1 MDFKSTAYT
10 NSATLAHKYLK
21 LLYKKMNPYTELD
34 VPVDASLETIKQRYR
49 TLAQMY
55 HPDKGG
61 DEEIFKRIKLA
72 YEILSDPVRRKQ
84 YDITGETTTTNAKDE
99 AVANIVQIL
108 LHVVPSFNVDQDD
121 LIHIAE
127 METRSMLDLV
137 FKDIGVTERY
147 IVNLEKV
154 SKKLRIKT
162 EGENLLNSF
171 VLNQIQQRRQELVTF
186 QHRVR
191 VCNLM
196 LEILKDYEYG
206 LRVIMNEMPV
216 PPENTGQS
224 NE

>member
-1 MDFKSTAYT
+1 
-10 NSATLAHKYLK
+10 
-21 LLYKKMNPYTELD
+21 MNPYTELD

-49 TLAQMY
+49 TFAQMY

-61 DEEIFKRIKLA
+61 DEDIFKRIKFA

-84 YDITGETTTTNAKDE
+84 YDITGETATSNTKDE
-99 AVANIVQIL
+99 AVAKIVEIL
-108 LHVVPSFNVDQDD
+108 LHVVPNFNVDQDD
-121 LIHIAE
+121 LILIAE
-127 METRSMLDLV
+127 METRSMLELI

-154 SKKLRIKT
+154 SKKLRRKT

-171 VLNQIQQRRQELVTF
+171 VINQIQQRRQELVTF
-186 QHRVR
+186 QHRLR

-206 LRVIMNEMPV
+206 LRSLILET
-216 PPENTGQS
+216 PPAE
-224 NE
+224 

>member
-1 MDFKSTAYT
+1 
-10 NSATLAHKYLK
+10 
-21 LLYKKMNPYTELD
+21 MNPYTELD
-34 VPVDASLETIKQRYR
+34 VPVDASLETIRQRYR

-61 DEEIFKRIKLA
+61 DEETFKNIKLA

-84 YDITGETTTTNAKDE
+84 YDITGETNTTNAKDE

-121 LIHIAE
+121 LIQIAE
-127 METRSMLDLV
+127 METRTMLELV

-162 EGENLLNSF
+162 DGENILNSF
-171 VLNQIQQRRQELVTF
+171 IINQIQQRRQELITF
-186 QHRVR
+186 QRRVQ

-196 LEILKDYEYG
+196 LSILKDYEYG
-206 LRVIMNEMPV
+206 LRNLIFEN
-216 PPENTGQS
+216 PPAE
-224 NE
+224 

>member
-1 MDFKSTAYT
+1 
-10 NSATLAHKYLK
+10 
-21 LLYKKMNPYTELD
+21 MNPYTELD

-61 DEEIFKRIKLA
+61 DEEMFKLIKLA

-84 YDITGETTTTNAKDE
+84 YDITGETTTSNAKDE

-121 LIHIAE
+121 LILIAE
-127 METRSMLDLV
+127 METRTMLGLV
-137 FKDIGVTERY
+137 FNDIIIAEKH

-171 VLNQIQQRRQELVTF
+171 VINQIQQRRQELNTF

-206 LRVIMNEMPV
+206 LRNLIFEA
-216 PPENTGQS
+216 PPAE
-224 NE
+224 

>member
-1 MDFKSTAYT
+1 
-10 NSATLAHKYLK
+10 
-21 LLYKKMNPYTELD
+21 MNPYTELD
-34 VPVDASLETIKQRYR
+34 VPVDASLETIRQRYR

-61 DEEIFKRIKLA
+61 DEETFKNIKLA

-84 YDITGETTTTNAKDE
+84 YDITGETNTTNAKDE

-121 LIHIAE
+121 LIQIAE
-127 METRSMLDLV
+127 METRTMLDLV
-137 FKDIGVTERY
+137 HKDIGVTERY

-162 EGENLLNSF
+162 DGENILNSF
-171 VLNQIQQRRQELVTF
+171 IMNQIQQRRQELITF
-186 QHRVR
+186 QRRVQ

-196 LEILKDYEYG
+196 LSILKDYEYG
-206 LRVIMNEMPV
+206 LRVIMNDMPL
-216 PPENTGQS
+216 PPENTDQS
-224 NE
+224 NA

>member
-1 MDFKSTAYT
+1 
-10 NSATLAHKYLK
+10 
-21 LLYKKMNPYTELD
+21 MNPYTELD

-61 DEEIFKRIKLA
+61 DEELFKRIKLA

-99 AVANIVQIL
+99 AVQNLVQIL
-108 LHVVPSFNVDQDD
+108 LHVVPNFNVDQDD

-127 METRSMLDLV
+127 METRNMLNLV
-137 FKDIGVTERY
+137 NKDIGVTERY
-147 IVNLEKV
+147 IINLEKV
-154 SKKLRIKT
+154 LSKLRIKT
-162 EGENLLNSF
+162 EGENILSSF
-171 VLNQIQQRRQELVTF
+171 IINQIKQRKQELVTF
-186 QHRVR
+186 QHRVQ

-216 PPENTGQS
+216 PPENTDQS
-224 NE
+224 NA

>member
-1 MDFKSTAYT
+1 
-10 NSATLAHKYLK
+10 
-21 LLYKKMNPYTELD
+21 MNPYTELD

-49 TLAQMY
+49 TLAQMH

-99 AVANIVQIL
+99 AVQNLVQIL
-108 LHVVPSFNVDQDD
+108 LHVVPNFNVDQDD

-127 METRSMLDLV
+127 METRSMLNLV
-137 FKDIGVTERY
+137 NKDIGVTERY
-147 IVNLEKV
+147 IINLEKV
-154 SKKLRIKT
+154 SSKLRIKT
-162 EGENLLNSF
+162 EGENILNSF
-171 VLNQIQQRRQELVTF
+171 VVNQIQQRKQELENF
-186 QHRVR
+186 QRRVL

-206 LRVIMNEMPV
+206 LRNLIFESP
-216 PPENTGQS
+216 PPE
-224 NE
+224 

>member
-1 MDFKSTAYT
+1 
-10 NSATLAHKYLK
+10 
-21 LLYKKMNPYTELD
+21 MNPYTELD
-34 VPVDASLETIKQRYR
+34 VPVDASLETIRQRYR

-61 DEEIFKRIKLA
+61 DEEIFKSIKLA

-84 YDITGETTTTNAKDE
+84 YDITGETTTSNAKDE
-99 AVANIVQIL
+99 AIANIVQIL
-108 LHVVPSFNVDQDD
+108 LHIVPNFDVDQED
-121 LIHIAE
+121 LIKIAE
-127 METRSMLDLV
+127 METRTMLELV

-171 VLNQIQQRRQELVTF
+171 VLNQIQQRRQELITF
-186 QHRVR
+186 QHRVQ

-206 LRVIMNEMPV
+206 LRVIMHEMPV
-216 PPENTGQS
+216 PPENTDQS
-224 NE
+224 NA

>member
-1 MDFKSTAYT
+1 
-10 NSATLAHKYLK
+10 
-21 LLYKKMNPYTELD
+21 MNPYTELD
-34 VPVDASLETIKQRYR
+34 VPVDASLEIIKQRYR
-49 TLAQMY
+49 TLAQMH

-61 DEEIFKRIKLA
+61 DEELFKRIKLA

-99 AVANIVQIL
+99 AVANLVQIL

-127 METRSMLDLV
+127 METRAMLDLV
-137 FKDIGVTERY
+137 DKDIGVTERY

-154 SKKLRIKT
+154 SNKLRIKT
-162 EGENLLNSF
+162 EGENILNSF
-171 VLNQIQQRRQELVTF
+171 VINQIKQRKQELETFQRRVQ
-186 QHRVR
+186 

-206 LRVIMNEMPV
+206 LRNLIFE
-216 PPENTGQS
+216 PPPAE
-224 NE
+224 